1 MKESDFLSFKRELWE
16 IIRAEGIVVTNQN
29 LDWLL
34 EKAYKSYIK
43 KVANDLIND
52 LSASASKPRIDPK
65 AITQKS
71 GNH

>member
-16 IIRAEGIVVTNQN
+16 IIRADEILVTNQN

-52 LSASASKPRIDPK
+52 LSASASMPRIDPK
-65 AITQKS
+65 AIAQKR

>member
-1 MKESDFLSFKRELWE
+1 MKESDFMSFKRELWE
-16 IIRAEGIVVTNQN
+16 IIRSEGIVVTNQN

-43 KVANDLIND
+43 KVANDLIKD
-52 LSASASKPRIDPK
+52 LSASASMPRIDPK
-65 AITQKS
+65 AITQKR